1 MRIGHGYDVH
11 RLVAGRKC
19 IIGGVDIPHETGLLG
34 HSDADV
40 LLHAISDALLGAAAL
55 GDIGMHFPPSDPS
68 YKDADSRALLRR
80 VAVLIADA
88 GYRIGNID
96 ATVLAERP
104 KLLSHI
110 PQMRQ
115 NIAEDLNIPLADVS
129 VYATTEE
136 GLGFTGAKE
145 GIAAHAVCLLHE

>member
-1 MRIGHGYDVH
+1 
-11 RLVAGRKC
+11 
-19 IIGGVDIPHETGLLG
+19 
-34 HSDADV
+34 
-40 LLHAISDALLGAAAL
+40 
-55 GDIGMHFPPSDPS
+55 MHFPPSDPA
-68 YKDADSRALLRR
+68 YKDADSRALLRK
-80 VAVLIADA
+80 VAALIADA

-129 VYATTEE
+129 VKATTEE